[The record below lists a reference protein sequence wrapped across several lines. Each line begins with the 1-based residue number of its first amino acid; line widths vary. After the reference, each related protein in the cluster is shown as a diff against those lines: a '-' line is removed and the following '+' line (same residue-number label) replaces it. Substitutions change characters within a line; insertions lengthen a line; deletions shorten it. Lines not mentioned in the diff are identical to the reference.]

1 MAEIRLEGL
10 NRRQQVLADIMWSIE
25 EWDDVER
32 FVATLPTRERI
43 ECEGIVEMMRLEL
56 VESYRK
62 SINIED
68 TAEATQLIDKI
79 RNLEYNNSHYTT
91 RVTHGIV

>member
-1 MAEIRLEGL
+1 MSEIRLEGL

-32 FVATLPTRERI
+32 FVATLPARERI

-56 VESYRK
+56 VESYRAGMK
-62 SINIED
+62 IED
-68 TAEATQLIDKI
+68 TTEATQLIDKI
-79 RNLEYNNSHYTT
+79 RKL
-91 RVTHGIV
+91 

>member
-1 MAEIRLEGL
+1 MAEINLDGL
-10 NRRQQVLADIMWSIE
+10 NSRQRVLADIMWSIE

-56 VESYRK
+56 VESYRAGM
-62 SINIED
+62 NIED
-68 TAEATQLIDKI
+68 TAEATRLIDKI
-79 RNLEYNNSHYTT
+79 RKL
-91 RVTHGIV
+91 

>member
-1 MAEIRLEGL
+1 MAEIRLDGL
-10 NRRQQVLADIMWSIE
+10 NKRQRVLADIMWSLE

-32 FVATLPTRERI
+32 FVATLPNRERI

-56 VESYRK
+56 VESYRAGMA
-62 SINIED
+62 IEN

-79 RNLEYNNSHYTT
+79 RKL
-91 RVTHGIV
+91 

>member
-1 MAEIRLEGL
+1 MAEINLDGL
-10 NRRQQVLADIMWSIE
+10 NSRQRVLADIMWSIE

-56 VESYRK
+56 VESYRAGM
-62 SINIED
+62 NIED
-68 TAEATQLIDKI
+68 TAEATRLIDNI
-79 RNLEYNNSHYTT
+79 RKL
-91 RVTHGIV
+91 

>member
-25 EWDDVER
+25 EWSDVER
-32 FVATLPTRERI
+32 FVATLPARERI

-56 VESYRK
+56 IDSYRRDLET
-62 SINIED
+62 ED
-68 TAEATQLIDKI
+68 TTEATRLIDKI
-79 RNLEYNNSHYTT
+79 RKL
-91 RVTHGIV
+91 